1 MEENNIIKKLG
12 MLKEIKPSEGFVS
25 EAKKAVMAEA
35 PVFDQFTSDLYNT
48 TTEKSSFGFGFLH
61 LNKLMVPVASLV
73 FVLFSGSF
81 TLSAS
86 QSSLP
91 GDTLYPVKIAS
102 ENATLAVASPEKKVE
117 IEIEQAGKRLE
128 EWVEISKKTSDVK
141 QSEKLKQLAVNFE
154 EKVNNAQDGLT
165 KIENSEKK
173 SQVAKVINVQTEKY
187 TEVWVDAN
195 ENLPEIVKNDVSD
208 EFDSAIDSS
217 KKVNLDSLAV
227 RVEVMTDD
235 DKEEITAI
243 VKEKAEE
250 KAVTSE
256 EESSEEATESETEP
270 SSTEEVEIIED
281 VVVDEEIIP
290 EVVETEQELETLEVI
305 EEDQELIT
313 IDQEKEELL
322 SILDD
327 LNNIDSGEVKGETDE
342 KVDSDET
349 EDVVQIEVEEKIM
362 PVPVE

>member
-12 MLKEIKPSEGFVS
+12 MLKEIKPSEGWVS
-25 EAKKAVMAEA
+25 ETKKAVMAEA

-48 TTEKSSFGFGFLH
+48 TNEKSSFGFSFLH

-91 GDTLYPVKIAS
+91 GDTLYSVKIAS
-102 ENATLAVASPEKKVE
+102 ENATLAVASPEKKAE
-117 IEIEQAGKRLE
+117 IEIQQAGKRLE
-128 EWVEISKKTSDVK
+128 EWVEISKKTSDTK
-141 QSEKLKQLAVNFE
+141 QGEKLKQLAVNFE
-154 EKVNNAQDGLT
+154 EKVNNAQDGLQ
-165 KIENSEKK
+165 KIEDTEKK
-173 SQVAKVINVQTEKY
+173 AQIAKVINVQTEKY
-187 TEVWVDAN
+187 TEAWVDAN
-195 ENLPEIVKNDVSD
+195 ENLTEVVKNDVSS
-208 EFDSAIDSS
+208 EFASAIDSS

-227 RVEVMTDD
+227 RVEVMTDG

-250 KAVTSE
+250 KEVTSE
-256 EESSEEATESETEP
+256 EESSETTESETEP
-270 SSTEEVEIIED
+270 SSTEEVEPIED
-281 VVVDEEIIP
+281 IVVVEEIDS
-290 EVVETEQELETLEVI
+290 EVVETEQESEISEVV

>member
-48 TTEKSSFGFGFLH
+48 TNEKSSFGFSFLH

-91 GDTLYPVKIAS
+91 GDTLYSVKIAS
-102 ENATLAVASPEKKVE
+102 ENATLAVASPEKKAE
-117 IEIEQAGKRLE
+117 IEIQQAGKRLE
-128 EWVEISKKTSDVK
+128 EWVEISKKTSDTK
-141 QSEKLKQLAVNFE
+141 QGEKLKQLAVNFE
-154 EKVNNAQDGLT
+154 EKVNNAQDGLQ
-165 KIENSEKK
+165 KIEDTEKK
-173 SQVAKVINVQTEKY
+173 AQIAKVINVQTEKY
-187 TEVWVDAN
+187 TEAWVDAN
-195 ENLPEIVKNDVSD
+195 ENLTEVVKNDVSS
-208 EFDSAIDSS
+208 EFASAIDSS

-250 KAVTSE
+250 KEVISE
-256 EESSEEATESETEP
+256 EEENLVITEEAVELSPIEEETSNESP
-270 SSTEEVEIIED
+270 IEEVVPETVQTEQNLEIS
-281 VVVDEEIIP
+281 
-290 EVVETEQELETLEVI
+290 EVVEEIQAPM
-305 EEDQELIT
+305 T

-322 SILDD
+322 NILDD
-327 LNNIDSGEVKGETDE
+327 LNNINDGEVKSDSDE

-349 EDVVQIEVEEKIM
+349 EDVVQVEEKIM